1 MYQSQFPL
9 PPSETLPTMYDLPS
23 EDPEELGLPDEFH
36 DFQPKLLRETC
47 QPKIYLASEHFLGA
61 DLNLYYDGR
70 HPRWY
75 KRPDWFLVLGVSM
88 ADRQEDLRWS
98 YVMWQEFVSP
108 FLVVELLS
116 PGTESEDLGSK
127 IRELGK
133 PPTKWEVYE
142 RILRVPFY
150 VVFDRYD
157 NQLRVFGLANGR
169 YQAIDVSGPEPRVW
183 FDELELGL
191 GVWQGAYQGIEG
203 KWMRWYEASG
213 DWIPTEVEAR
223 QLAETQ
229 AETERSARELAET
242 QAETERSARQR
253 AETQA
258 ETERSARRSAI
269 PRLASFGLTVE
280 QIAESLGL
288 SIAEVQAEID
298 S

>member
-1 MYQSQFPL
+1 M
-9 PPSETLPTMYDLPS
+9 
-23 EDPEELGLPDEFH
+23 
-36 DFQPKLLRETC
+36 
-47 QPKIYLASEHFLGA
+47 
-61 DLNLYYDGR
+61 
-70 HPRWY
+70 
-75 KRPDWFLVLGVSM
+75 
-88 ADRQEDLRWS
+88 
-98 YVMWQEFVSP
+98 
-108 FLVVELLS
+108 
-116 PGTESEDLGSK
+116 
-127 IRELGK
+127 GK

-169 YQAIDVSGPEPRVW
+169 YQSIDVSGPEPRVW

-203 KWMRWYEASG
+203 KWLRWYEASG

-223 QLAETQ
+223 NLAETQ
-229 AETERSARELAET
+229 AEIERSARELAET
-242 QAETERSARQR
+242 QAETERSARHL

-269 PRLASFGLTVE
+269 PRLARLGLTVE

>member
-1 MYQSQFPL
+1 
-9 PPSETLPTMYDLPS
+9 
-23 EDPEELGLPDEFH
+23 
-36 DFQPKLLRETC
+36 
-47 QPKIYLASEHFLGA
+47 
-61 DLNLYYDGR
+61 
-70 HPRWY
+70 
-75 KRPDWFLVLGVSM
+75 M

-116 PGTESEDLGSK
+116 PGTEAEDLGSK
-127 IRELGK
+127 VRELGK

-150 VVFDRYD
+150 IVFDRYD

-203 KWMRWYEASG
+203 KWLRWYDASSY
-213 DWIPTEVEAR
+213 WIPTQVEAR
-223 QLAETQ
+223 SLAETQ

-242 QAETERSARQR
+242 QAETERSAREL

-269 PRLASFGLTVE
+269 PRLARLGLTAE

-288 SIAEVQAEID
+288 SIAEVQAKVD